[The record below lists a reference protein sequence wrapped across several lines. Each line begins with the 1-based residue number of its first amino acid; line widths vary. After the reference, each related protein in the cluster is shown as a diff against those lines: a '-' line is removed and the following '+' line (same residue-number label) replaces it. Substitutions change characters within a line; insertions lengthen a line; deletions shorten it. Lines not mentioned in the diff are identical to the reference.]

1 MFFWLVGGE
10 VSECQHQS
18 SGSNWSGVYRFV
30 GSTRLTS
37 HLVEVLVS
45 AKQLKAVT
53 RYVPWGRP
61 GTLPEG
67 CTVVNSDYSSLASA
81 APPFPNQQLSE
92 PAHWNSRKIMEAEWS
107 LFPVTEKWGTQ
118 KGFVPRSP
126 TGSCSVL
133 VLVADLTKDLFF
145 SEASLVWICLL
156 LPKNSYILFCLR

>member
-1 MFFWLVGGE
+1 
-10 VSECQHQS
+10 
-18 SGSNWSGVYRFV
+18 
-30 GSTRLTS
+30 
-37 HLVEVLVS
+37 
-45 AKQLKAVT
+45 
-53 RYVPWGRP
+53 
-61 GTLPEG
+61 
-67 CTVVNSDYSSLASA
+67 
-81 APPFPNQQLSE
+81 
-92 PAHWNSRKIMEAEWS
+92 MEAEWS